1 MTATRRTDRTA
12 DYEEPSRFGGGA
24 VQAENL
30 SAGDHFVVSQPLSG
44 TSGGHAGAIGT
55 VIWANEALPTAQLSD
70 GTLLN
75 LLEDDYLDYPSDTSA
90 RGDIPLVTISHDR
103 TMWNE
108 GFEHDIYLQLP
119 ASDLEGDVRTL
130 IARHNAAQT
139 GYGRDFEVS
148 VRIGPWEGPD
158 LDPADARRIILE
170 ALREWKGI

>member
-12 DYEEPSRFGGGA
+12 DYVEPLLPEGRML
-24 VQAENL
+24 QAETL
-30 SAGDHFVVSQPLSG
+30 AAGDRFVVSRPLSD
-44 TSGGHAGAIGT
+44 TSAGHFGVTGT
-55 VIWANEALPTAQLSD
+55 VIWANDCFPFAQLSD
-70 GTLLN
+70 GTFLN
-75 LLEDDYLDYPSDTSA
+75 LLEDDYLDYPPDASA

-103 TMWNE
+103 TTWNE

-139 GYGRDFEVS
+139 GYDRDFEVS

-158 LDPADARRIILE
+158 LGPADALRIILE
-170 ALREWKGI
+170 ALHEWQGI